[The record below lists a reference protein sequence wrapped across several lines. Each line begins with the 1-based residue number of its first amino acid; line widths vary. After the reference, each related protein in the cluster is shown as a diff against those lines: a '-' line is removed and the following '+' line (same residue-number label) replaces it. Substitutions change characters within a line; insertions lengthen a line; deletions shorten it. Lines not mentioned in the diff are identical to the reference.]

1 MRQFSSS
8 LARDITI
15 PIIVSM
21 GSKSHE
27 RGIPYRFIILLIII
41 PFVIAKVSAN
51 DLVILPEEVYIEIS
65 NDSTGF
71 DLYIKAKER
80 LGSVLITESSAD
92 PEKRSDSF
100 AFRARSYN
108 RINGDERRI
117 LNGEFLDSG
126 RGLFFLVDST
136 PESNELLGLAFRIHV
151 PYRLSY
157 GYPWSR
163 QGEVEVVRG
172 TWLNIRTFEKPFAD
186 YDGPW
191 MDNPFV
197 LSMEEIP
204 LPAAVRSQ
212 PASENEVENIQEA
225 IELIAELVS
234 SGGGEMD
241 VVVVMD
247 ATDSMKD
254 DLEYVKSAFVP
265 MLRSNIEEFESFRI
279 GLVQYRDYKEA
290 FLTRTSPFMRN
301 LNEFQRELNQISA
314 SGGRDVPE
322 AVDEG
327 IYAGLTEFDWSAP
340 EKMLIQVGDAPG
352 HDEPRGVITP
362 ELVRN
367 EASKLG
373 VSIFSIRL
381 PNNP

>member
-1 MRQFSSS
+1 MERN
-8 LARDITI
+8 
-15 PIIVSM
+15 
-21 GSKSHE
+21 SHK
-27 RGIPYRFIILLIII
+27 RGIPCRFILLLIAILFMI
-41 PFVIAKVSAN
+41 SKVSAN
-51 DLVILPEEVYIEIS
+51 DLVILPEDVYIEITE
-65 NDSTGF
+65 DSTGF

-100 AFRARSYN
+100 AFRARNYN
-108 RINGDERRI
+108 RVNGDERRI
-117 LNGEFLDSG
+117 LNGEFLGSG
-126 RGLFFLVDST
+126 RGLFFLIDST
-136 PESNELLGLAFRIHV
+136 PEPNELLGLAFRIHV
-151 PYRLSY
+151 PYLLSY

-163 QGEVEVVRG
+163 QGEVEVGRG

-186 YDGPW
+186 YNGPW

-197 LSMEEIP
+197 LSMKEIP
-204 LPAAVRSQ
+204 LPTVVEIQ
-212 PASENEVENIQEA
+212 PASENEVGSIQEA
-225 IELIAELVS
+225 VELIAELIIS
-234 SGGGEMD
+234 SGGEVD

-254 DLEYVKSAFVP
+254 DLEYVRSALVP
-265 MLRSNIEEFESFRI
+265 LLRDRVEEFEPFRI

-290 FLTRTSPFMRN
+290 FLTRKSPFVRS
-301 LNEFQRELNQISA
+301 LNEFQRELDQISV

-340 EKMLIQVGDAPG
+340 KRLLIQVGDAPG
-352 HDEPRGVITP
+352 HEEPRGAITP
-362 ELVRN
+362 DIVRD

-381 PNNP
+381 PNNPKNP

>member
-1 MRQFSSS
+1 
-8 LARDITI
+8 
-15 PIIVSM
+15 M

-27 RGIPYRFIILLIII
+27 RGIPCRFIILLIII

-71 DLYIKAKER
+71 DLYIKAKEH

-172 TWLNIRTFEKPFAD
+172 TWLNIRTFEKPFTD

-204 LPAAVRSQ
+204 LPTAVRSQ